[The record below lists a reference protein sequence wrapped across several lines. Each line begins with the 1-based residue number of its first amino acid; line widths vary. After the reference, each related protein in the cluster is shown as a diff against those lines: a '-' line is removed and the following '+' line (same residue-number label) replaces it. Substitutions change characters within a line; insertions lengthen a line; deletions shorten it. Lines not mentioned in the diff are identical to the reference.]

1 MPTGRHRNSGRN
13 ELNKMDNSTIAAIA
27 TPGGRGGIGII
38 KISGPEAVS
47 IAARI
52 FSPAEQGANSSPGL
66 SKTANATVPGELDS
80 HRLRYGHIIDP
91 DSERIVDEVLLSVMK
106 APRSYTRED
115 VVEINAH
122 GGPVALNAILELVCK
137 HGARIAAPGEF
148 TRRAFLSGRIDLT
161 QAEAVIDIINAR
173 TEKSL
178 QVATAQVDGK
188 LGKAVTQIRDFL
200 VELLTHI
207 EAAIDF
213 PDDVEEI
220 AEPSRI
226 RAEVTSRAIKPL
238 RALIQHHLDGRVLRE
253 GLKVAVAGRPNVG
266 KSSLLNCLVQRQRA
280 IVTEVPGTTRD
291 AIEETINVNGYAVI
305 LTDTAGLHTTDDPI
319 ETIGIEKTI
328 ENVDGADLVLFM
340 VEAHQPVNDDDD
352 RIFERIRTKPVI
364 IVVNKI
370 DLTNGNAICQ
380 IPASWGAINSVYTS
394 ALFDRGIDLLKEQI
408 VKTAFGKEPI
418 DLDSAIVPNLRQ
430 KALMADSLDTA
441 EAIKRALKN
450 GTPMELVAIHFQEA
464 IDSLGQ
470 ILGDNA
476 RVDLL
481 EQIFSRFCIGK

>member
-1 MPTGRHRNSGRN
+1 
-13 ELNKMDNSTIAAIA
+13 MDNSTIAAIA

-38 KISGPEAVS
+38 KISGPKAQL
-47 IAARI
+47 IAAKI
-52 FSPAEQGANSSPGL
+52 FSSAGQGPGTK
-66 SKTANATVPGELDS
+66 SGAAKTPEAAAPNDIDS

-91 DSERIVDEVLLSVMK
+91 DDGRIVDEVLLSVMK

-122 GGPVALNAILELVCK
+122 GGPVAVSAILELVCK

-148 TRRAFLSGRIDLT
+148 TQRAFLNGRIDLT
-161 QAEAVIDIINAR
+161 QAEAVIDLINAR
-173 TEKSL
+173 TDKSL

-188 LGKAVTQIRDFL
+188 LGRAVEQMRTYL
-200 VELLTHI
+200 VELLART

-220 AEPSRI
+220 ADTGRVGTEVALRVIEPLHSLI
-226 RAEVTSRAIKPL
+226 R
-238 RALIQHHLDGRVLRE
+238 HHIEGRVLRE

-266 KSSLLNCLVQRQRA
+266 KSSLLNCLVQKERA

-291 AIEETINVNGYAVI
+291 TIEEMININGYPVI
-305 LTDTAGLHTTDDPI
+305 LTDSAGLHVTDDPI
-319 ETIGIEKTI
+319 EAIGIEKTI

-340 VEAHQPVNDDDD
+340 VEADRPVVEDDH
-352 RIFERIRTKPVI
+352 RIFEHIRAKPVI

-370 DLTNGNAICQ
+370 DLTDGNSICQ
-380 IPASWGAINSVYTS
+380 IPASWGAIKPVLTS
-394 ALFDRGIDLLKEQI
+394 ALYDRGIDHLKEQI
-408 VKTAFGKEPI
+408 LETAFGQEPI

-430 KALMADSLDTA
+430 KALLAESLDAVEAA
-441 EAIKRALKN
+441 EQALGN
-450 GTPMELVAIHFQEA
+450 GTPMELVAIHLQEA

-470 ILGDNA
+470 IIGDNVK
-476 RVDLL
+476 VDLL